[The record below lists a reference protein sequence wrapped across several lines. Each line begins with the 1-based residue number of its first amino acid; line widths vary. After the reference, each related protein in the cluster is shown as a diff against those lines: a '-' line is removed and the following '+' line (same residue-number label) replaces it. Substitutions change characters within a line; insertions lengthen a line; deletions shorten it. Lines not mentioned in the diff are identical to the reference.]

1 MKVKYFH
8 DTATALIE
16 FSAHAVAETKEINE
30 NIYIDL
36 DATGNLVA
44 ITIEHADL
52 HANLPD
58 LFFEQI
64 GHPEPRPLLHEKPE
78 PSVQ

>member
-52 HANLPD
+52 QANLPD
-58 LFFEQI
+58 LFYEQV
-64 GHPEPRPLLHEKPE
+64 GEPEPQPLLHEK
-78 PSVQ
+78 SGSSA

>member
-16 FSAHAVAETKEINE
+16 FSAYAVAETEEINE

-58 LFFEQI
+58 LLYEQV
-64 GHPEPRPLLHEKPE
+64 GSPKSQPLLRE
-78 PSVQ
+78 QN

>member
-16 FSAHAVAETKEINE
+16 FSAHAIVETKEINE

-36 DATGNLVA
+36 DAAGNLVS

-52 HANLPD
+52 HTNLPD
-58 LFFEQI
+58 LFFQQV
-64 GHPEPRPLLHEKPE
+64 GAPESQNSPDRTARKN
-78 PSVQ
+78 

>member
-16 FSAHAVAETKEINE
+16 FSGHAVAETKEINE

-36 DATGNLVA
+36 DAEGNLVA

-58 LFFEQI
+58 LFYEQI
-64 GHPEPRPLLHEKPE
+64 GDSESQPLLHERT
-78 PSVQ
+78 

>member
-16 FSAHAVAETKEINE
+16 FSVHTVVETKEINE

-52 HANLPD
+52 YANLPD
-58 LFFEQI
+58 LFYEQI
-64 GHPEPRPLLHEKPE
+64 GDSEAQPLLHE
-78 PSVQ
+78 QT

>member
-16 FSAHAVAETKEINE
+16 FSTHAVAKTKEINE

-36 DATGNLVA
+36 DAKGNLVA

-58 LFFEQI
+58 LFYEQI
-64 GHPEPRPLLHEKPE
+64 GSPESQSLLQEKTG
-78 PSVQ
+78 SSG

>member
-1 MKVKYFH
+1 MEVKYFH

-36 DATGNLVA
+36 DAKGNLVA
-44 ITIEHADL
+44 ITIEHADG

-58 LFFEQI
+58 LFYEQV
-64 GHPEPRPLLHEKPE
+64 GGPEPQSLLHGKA
-78 PSVQ
+78 

>member
-1 MKVKYFH
+1 MTVKYFH

-16 FSAHAVAETKEINE
+16 FSARAVVETKEINE

-52 HANLPD
+52 YANLPD
-58 LFFEQI
+58 LFYEQI
-64 GHPEPRPLLHEKPE
+64 RDSAPQPLLHE
-78 PSVQ
+78 

>member
-36 DATGNLVA
+36 DAAGGLRSRLNMLTYTR
-44 ITIEHADL
+44 ISPIC
-52 HANLPD
+52 
-58 LFFEQI
+58 FMS
-64 GHPEPRPLLHEKPE
+64 R
-78 PSVQ
+78 

>member
-16 FSAHAVAETKEINE
+16 FSTHAVAETQEINE

-36 DATGNLVA
+36 DAAGNLVA

-58 LFFEQI
+58 LLYEQV
-64 GHPEPRPLLHEKPE
+64 GEPESQSLLHEKI
-78 PSVQ
+78 